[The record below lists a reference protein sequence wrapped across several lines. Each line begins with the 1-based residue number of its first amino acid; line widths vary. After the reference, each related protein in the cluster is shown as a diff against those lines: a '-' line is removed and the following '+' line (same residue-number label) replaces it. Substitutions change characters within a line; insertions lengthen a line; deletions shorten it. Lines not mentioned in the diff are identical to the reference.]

1 MNSRQEE
8 REGRE
13 RRFTVGL
20 WIEGGVEMEVEARDP
35 REALEQA
42 RKRFSMDKAL
52 KALDVVDV
60 QVMEKST

>member
-35 REALEQA
+35 GEALEQA
-42 RKRFSMDKAL
+42 RRRFSMDKAL

-60 QVMEKST
+60 QVMEKGG

>member
-1 MNSRQEE
+1 MNSRHEE
-8 REGRE
+8 RKGRE

-42 RKRFSMDKAL
+42 RRRFSIEKAL

-60 QVMEKST
+60 QVMEKGD

>member
-42 RKRFSMDKAL
+42 RRRFSIEKAL

-60 QVMEKST
+60 QVMEKGG